1 MSEIKNQTTPIKE
14 KPQGITALLVTL
26 VASLF
31 LSILIE
37 CVGMAFIWPEQGAQH
52 SKNMLNTEFNYLSS
66 DFQDSLIM
74 SDPVRFTENIVTLV
88 YELLMVKTGLSK
100 TLNEPVDNDN
110 TSFSVIIV
118 HVISEYLIATI
129 NIILVFIIRLVIL
142 VLSIPIFL
150 LAAVLGFV
158 DGLVRRD
165 IRRFGAGRE
174 SSFIYHHSKKW
185 SGKLLLLSWLIYLS
199 IPISIHPNFIFI
211 PMAFLFGLIL
221 SITVGSF
228 KKYL

>member
-1 MSEIKNQTTPIKE
+1 MSEIKNQTTPRKE
-14 KPQGITALLVTL
+14 KTQGIKALLVTL
-26 VASLF
+26 IASLF

-37 CVGMAFIWPEQGAQH
+37 CVGIAFIWPEQGAQH

-66 DFQDSLIM
+66 DFQDTLIM
-74 SDPVRFTENIVTLV
+74 SDPVRFTENVVTSV
-88 YELLMVKTGLSK
+88 HELLMVKTGLSK
-100 TLNEPVDNDN
+100 TLNEPVTDN
-110 TSFSVIIV
+110 TSFFVIIV
-118 HVISEYLIATI
+118 HVISEYLIAAI

-150 LAAVLGFV
+150 LAAVLGSV

-174 SSFIYHHSKKW
+174 SSFIYHHSKRW
-185 SGKLLLLSWLIYLS
+185 SGKSLLLSWLVYLS
-199 IPISIHPNFIFI
+199 IPISIHPNFILI

>member
-1 MSEIKNQTTPIKE
+1 MSEIKNQTTPRKE
-14 KPQGITALLVTL
+14 KPQGIKALLVTL
-26 VASLF
+26 VVSLF
-31 LSILIE
+31 FSILIE

-66 DFQDSLIM
+66 DFQDTLIM
-74 SDPVRFTENIVTLV
+74 SDPVRFTENVVTSV
-88 YELLMVKTGLSK
+88 HELLMVKTGLSK
-100 TLNEPVDNDN
+100 TLNEPVTDN

-150 LAAVLGFV
+150 LAAVLGSV

-174 SSFIYHHSKKW
+174 SSFIYYHSKRW
-185 SGKLLLLSWLIYLS
+185 SGKSLLLSWLIYLS
-199 IPISIHPNFIFI
+199 IPISIHPNFILI

-221 SITVGSF
+221 SITIGSF